1 MVYVIIFYGFLWGFF
16 MVLCLW
22 FFHFFFFFEEAG
34 HIQVEGKFGM
44 FCGTD
49 LIHSHHCEDPRYVIT
64 NLISFLLLHASS
76 SLWNGLSLTT
86 SFLTPQVAES

>member
-1 MVYVIIFYGFLWGFF
+1 MGFFYGFMF
-16 MVLCLW
+16 MVFSFL
-22 FFHFFFFFEEAG
+22 FFFEEAG